1 MSYASFR
8 QFIEALD
15 TAGELTR
22 VSVPVETDLLVS
34 EWANR
39 EMKSPGG
46 GKALLFENPTVDGKP
61 SKFPVAINTMGSR
74 RRMALALQINS
85 VEDLAQEIQLI
96 LKAKPPTD
104 LREGWSLL
112 KQGLNLLHARPKHSK
127 EGACQE
133 VVHLLEEIPRT
144 KTQGPKANALSL
156 ADLPILKCWPKD
168 GGRFITLPNVHT
180 RDPETGA
187 RNVGMYRMQI
197 FDERTTAMHWQ
208 VHKVGARHG
217 KSYYERN
224 ERMPVAVT
232 LGGDPA
238 YTFAATAPL
247 PDGLDEI
254 LFAGFIRKKSVDL
267 VPCKTVDLEVPS
279 DVDFVLE
286 GYVQPGET
294 RPEGPFGDH
303 TGFYTAIEDYPV
315 FHLTA
320 ITHRRDAIYPTTI
333 VGIPPMEDFYMG
345 DASVRIFLPVF
356 KMNFPELVDMTLP
369 PEGVFH
375 NLVFVSIRK
384 QYPYQAF
391 KVMHGLWGMGQMM
404 FSKYIVVVDEDCD
417 VHNTSEVLFRLCAN
431 TDPERDS
438 TIIRNPSDSLDHA
451 PTSQNIGSHMGFD
464 ATRKLPGENYHR
476 TWPELLK
483 MTDEAQALVDAL
495 QKKASVG
502 RDSVEPA
509 LSEVERVE
517 PRQIHMRR
525 LDRVSPYQETCL
537 LRLSKV
543 SATDAVFHESAMRDP
558 AQVVDLMRRIRALVE
573 TGRVGP
579 PAVRK
584 SAARPW
590 PVTHR
595 FRLVD

>member
-1 MSYASFR
+1 MAHRSFR
-8 QFIEALD
+8 HFLETLEQ
-15 TAGELTR
+15 AGELTR
-22 VSVPVETDLLVS
+22 VADPVDTNLLIT
-34 EWANR
+34 EWADR

-46 GKALLFENPTVDGKP
+46 GKALLFEQPVIDGKI

-74 RRMALALQINS
+74 KRIAMALGRESID
-85 VEDLAQEIQLI
+85 EIAQEIQLI

-112 KQGLNLLHARPKHSK
+112 KQGIHLLHARPKSVR
-127 EGACQE
+127 EAACQE
-133 VVHLLEEIPRT
+133 VVHNIDSRA
-144 KTQGPKANALSL
+144 GPADDFSL
-156 ADLPILKCWPKD
+156 RDLPILKCWPND

-187 RNVGMYRMQI
+187 RNVGVYRMQI

-217 KSYYERN
+217 KRYYERD

-238 YTFAATAPL
+238 LSFAATAPL

-254 LFAGFIRKKSVDL
+254 LFAGFLRRKSIEMVK
-267 VPCKTVDLEVPS
+267 CKTIDLEVPA

-286 GYVQPGET
+286 GYVQPGEM

-303 TGFYTAIEDYPV
+303 TGYYTAVEDYPV
-315 FHLTA
+315 FHLTTV
-320 ITHRRDAIYPTTI
+320 THRRDAVYPTTI
-333 VGIPPMEDFYMG
+333 VGIPPMEDFYIG
-345 DASVRIFLPVF
+345 DAVVRIFLPVF
-356 KMNFPELVDMTLP
+356 KMNFPELVNMTLP
-369 PEGVFH
+369 AEGVFH

-431 TDPERDS
+431 TDPARD
-438 TIIRNPSDSLDHA
+438 TTVIKNPSDSLDHA
-451 PTSQNIGSHMGFD
+451 PSEQNIGSHMGFD

-476 TWPELLK
+476 QWPELLR
-483 MTDEAQALVDAL
+483 MTDEAKALVDAL
-495 QKKASVG
+495 QKKT
-502 RDSVEPA
+502 R
-509 LSEVERVE
+509 
-517 PRQIHMRR
+517 
-525 LDRVSPYQETCL
+525 
-537 LRLSKV
+537 
-543 SATDAVFHESAMRDP
+543 
-558 AQVVDLMRRIRALVE
+558 
-573 TGRVGP
+573 
-579 PAVRK
+579 
-584 SAARPW
+584 
-590 PVTHR
+590 
-595 FRLVD
+595 

>member
-1 MSYASFR
+1 MAYRSFR
-8 QFIEALD
+8 HFLERLD
-15 TAGELTR
+15 QAGELTR
-22 VSVPVETDLLVS
+22 VTDPVDTNLLIT
-34 EWANR
+34 EWADR

-46 GKALLFENPTVDGKP
+46 GKGLLFEQPVVDGKVF
-61 SKFPVAINTMGSR
+61 KFPVAINTMGSR
-74 RRMALALQINS
+74 KRIAMALGRESID
-85 VEDLAQEIQLI
+85 EIAQEIQLI

-112 KQGLNLLHARPKHSK
+112 KQGIHLLHARPKQVRD
-127 EGACQE
+127 APCQE
-133 VVHLLEEIPRT
+133 IVHNIESDAGR
-144 KTQGPKANALSL
+144 ADDFSL
-156 ADLPILKCWPKD
+156 RDLPILKCWPKD

-187 RNVGMYRMQI
+187 RTGGVYRMQV

-217 KSYYERN
+217 KRYYERN

-238 YTFAATAPL
+238 LSFAATAPL

-254 LFAGFIRKKSVDL
+254 LFAGFLRRKSIEMVK
-267 VPCKTVDLEVPS
+267 CKTIDLEVPAHA
-279 DVDFVLE
+279 DFVLE
-286 GYVQPGET
+286 GYVQPGEM

-303 TGFYTAIEDYPV
+303 TGYYTAVEDYPV

-391 KVMHGLWGMGQMM
+391 KVMHGVWGMGQMM
-404 FSKYIVVVDEDCD
+404 FSKYIIVLDEDCD
-417 VHNTSEVLFRLCAN
+417 VHNTREVLFRLCAN
-431 TDPERDS
+431 TDPARD
-438 TIIRNPSDSLDHA
+438 TTVIKNPSDSLDHA
-451 PTSQNIGSHMGFD
+451 PTLPNIGSHMGFD

-476 TWPELLK
+476 HWPELLK
-483 MTDEAQALVDAL
+483 MTDEARKLVDAL
-495 QKKASVG
+495 QKKT
-502 RDSVEPA
+502 R
-509 LSEVERVE
+509 
-517 PRQIHMRR
+517 
-525 LDRVSPYQETCL
+525 
-537 LRLSKV
+537 
-543 SATDAVFHESAMRDP
+543 
-558 AQVVDLMRRIRALVE
+558 
-573 TGRVGP
+573 
-579 PAVRK
+579 
-584 SAARPW
+584 
-590 PVTHR
+590 
-595 FRLVD
+595 